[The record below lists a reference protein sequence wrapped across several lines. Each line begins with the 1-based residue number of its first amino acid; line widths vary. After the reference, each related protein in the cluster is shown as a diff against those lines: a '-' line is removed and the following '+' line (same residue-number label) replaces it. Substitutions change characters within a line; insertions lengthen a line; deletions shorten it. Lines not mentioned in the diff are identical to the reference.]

1 MAYAFGKR
9 FAAFLV
15 WLVSSLTIIGI
26 PFGWPIAW
34 KIYKSAKAAE
44 RESEQRRGADS
55 RQYNPQG

>member
-15 WLVSSLTIIGI
+15 WSISTLTIIGI
-26 PFGWPIAW
+26 PIGWPIAW

-44 RESEQRRGADS
+44 REAEQRRGGPS
-55 RQYNPQG
+55 PQRNPQG